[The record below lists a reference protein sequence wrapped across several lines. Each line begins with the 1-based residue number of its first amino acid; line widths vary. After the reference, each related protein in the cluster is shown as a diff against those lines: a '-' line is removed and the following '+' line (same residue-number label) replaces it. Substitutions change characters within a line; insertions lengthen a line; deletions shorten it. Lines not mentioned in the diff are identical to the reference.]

1 MAANRMCYIVFYQG
15 KHVIEKLESLPLNL
29 TYVSKKLNYAVFY
42 CDENQE
48 PNIKKQLK
56 DVKGFKHMGPSPL
69 FDENFKFSV
78 K

>member
-1 MAANRMCYIVFYQG
+1 
-15 KHVIEKLESLPLNL
+15 
-29 TYVSKKLNYAVFY
+29 VFY

-69 FDENFKFSV
+69 FDENLKFSV